1 VTRKQAG
8 NPATPETP
16 ETPATPAAPPA
27 TPAAPETPAAPVTPA
42 ASAAPPAKPNARK
55 ARKASGAPAS
65 PRELAL
71 IAMGAAADK
80 KGEDIVAL
88 DVGPLLVVTEYF
100 VIATGRT
107 NIQVRAI
114 ADEVEEQ
121 LRVKGGEKPIGR
133 EGIGEDK
140 WILLD
145 YGDVV
150 VHVFQPAERDFYRL
164 ERLWADAPRLELP
177 DAETPAAANQ

>member
-1 VTRKQAG
+1 MTFESKDIALF
-8 NPATPETP
+8 
-16 ETPATPAAPPA
+16 AA
-27 TPAAPETPAAPVTPA
+27 EA
-42 ASAAPPAKPNARK
+42 AS
-55 ARKASGAPAS
+55 
-65 PRELAL
+65 
-71 IAMGAAADK
+71 DK
-80 KGEDIVAL
+80 KGENLLAL
-88 DVGPLLVVTEYF
+88 DVSQLLVVTEYF

-121 LRVKGGEKPIGR
+121 LRAKAGEKPIGR
-133 EGIGEDK
+133 EGLGEDK

-164 ERLWADAPRLELP
+164 EKLWGDAPRLALP
-177 DAETPAAANQ
+177 ASVTGETASGAKGRAAADGAGATDDAADGAVAAAE